1 METLGS
7 LIDKLSVVKLKQ
19 YHTHLGDRER
29 HDNLAMQERD
39 LIHEISDYL
48 RDAISGKIP
57 NGKLSVKQNKIHI
70 GMADPDI
77 YFGNIGNLMS
87 MLAQANCE
95 IWHCQEKLYNF
106 KAIPPEDK
114 DVVVE
119 AISRENLKRT
129 RCIEGINIKLQEMM
143 NDESRS

>member
-19 YHTHLGDRER
+19 NHTDLRDRER
-29 HDNLAMQERD
+29 HDNLSMQELD
-39 LIHEISDYL
+39 LVYEISDYL

-57 NGKLSVKQNKIHI
+57 KEKLSVKQNKIHI

-106 KAIPPEDK
+106 KAIPAEEK
-114 DVVVE
+114 DGVVE
-119 AISRENLKRT
+119 SISRENLKRT
-129 RCIEGINIKLQEMM
+129 RCIEGINIKLQEMI
-143 NDESRS
+143 NNGK

>member
-7 LIDKLSVVKLKQ
+7 LIDKLSVVRLKQ
-19 YHTHLGDRER
+19 YHTHLADRER
-29 HDNLAMQERD
+29 HDNLSMQELD
-39 LIHEISDYL
+39 LVYEISDYL

-57 NGKLSVKQNKIHI
+57 KEKLSVKQNKIHI

-106 KAIPPEDK
+106 KAIPAEEK
-114 DVVVE
+114 DGVVE
-119 AISRENLKRT
+119 SISRENLKRT
-129 RCIEGINIKLQEMM
+129 RCIEGINIKLQEMI
-143 NDESRS
+143 NNGK